1 LPAAFLMRRAG
12 GFTAVALL
20 VAGAFLLGFVLTR
33 TAEPVRSVATGNAP
47 RQAQV
52 SLIEE
57 VRAELA
63 EHYYRQIDP
72 TILREQS
79 IVRMIRRLGDPH
91 TEYLTPAEFEVLEDR
106 TEGSYSGVGLTV
118 GPSKKGL
125 VVTSA
130 FHGPA
135 LEAGIRKGDV
145 IVRIDGKPAG
155 RMAFERSLALIKG
168 EKGTIVRLTVRRP
181 RAGTMEFQVVRQE
194 IDVPPISA
202 RLLRAGKGRLGYVR
216 VFSFPEGTARRLD
229 EATSRLVERGAKG
242 VVVDLRDNP
251 GGLLSQAVDAVS
263 LYLEEGLVCT
273 TDGAHQEF
281 RAYAVNGQPTHPA
294 IPLVVL
300 VNGGSASAAE
310 IVAASLHEN
319 GRATLVGDRT
329 FGKASV
335 QTIEPLSNGGAL
347 KLTTAKYVTP
357 HGVDISETGVRPRI
371 RALDDPLTR
380 PDEGLA
386 AARRVLLKLV
396 TA

>member
-1 LPAAFLMRRAG
+1 MRRVG
-12 GFTAVALL
+12 GFAAVALL
-20 VAGAFLLGFVLTR
+20 VAGAFLLGFALTR
-33 TAEPVRSVATGNAP
+33 STDPIPLGSTGNASGEGT
-47 RQAQV
+47 V
-52 SLIEE
+52 SLIDE
-57 VRAELA
+57 VRSDFA
-63 EHYYRQIDP
+63 HGYYRSIDP
-72 TILREQS
+72 AILREQS
-79 IVRMIRRLGDPH
+79 IERIIARLGDPH
-91 TEYLTPAEFEVLEDR
+91 TEYLTPAEFEVLSVR

-118 GPSKKGL
+118 GPSRAGL

-155 RMAFERSLALIKG
+155 RMPFERSLALIKG
-168 EKGTIVRLTVRRP
+168 EKGTIVRLTVQRP

-194 IDVPPISA
+194 IDVPPIRA
-202 RLLRAGKGRLGYVR
+202 RLMRSKREGLGLGYIR
-216 VFSFPEGTARRLD
+216 VFSFPEGTAERLQA
-229 EATSRLVERGAKG
+229 ATSRLVEGGARGL
-242 VVVDLRDNP
+242 VVDLRDNP
-251 GGLLSQAVDAVS
+251 GGLLSQAVDSVS
-263 LYLEEGLVCT
+263 IYLDEGLVCT

-281 RAYAVNGQPTHPA
+281 RAYAVSGEPTHPA
-294 IPLVVL
+294 LPLVLL

-310 IVAASLHEN
+310 IVAASLEEN

-347 KLTTAKYVTP
+347 KITTAKYVTP

-371 RALDDPLTR
+371 KALDDPLTR

-386 AARRVLLKLV
+386 VARRVLLRLV